1 MNTRDSND
9 MNDEDI
15 ARVFEAHDVD
25 VPVALDDKILKSARH
40 SDAIPTNTE
49 VTPRNPRKNWLVPG
63 FAIAATVMLSVA
75 IAPLLFQSPD
85 AERIAKPGDSDIT
98 AMAPPAVNSVA
109 SPAIDT
115 VASPADEVATL
126 TETLRSRTAAISEE
140 AQATELADINTTATS
155 EIVVAETSNEASK
168 LRSKEAFA
176 ETRAAA
182 TARISVASAT
192 QNKSVQTPE
201 AIDQQSISGGSASA
215 DAAQLLGVDENQE
228 LSISD
233 LTAANRFPSYDPDKP
248 DTWLDTIKRLAIDNK
263 PELARE
269 EFDKF
274 RARYPD
280 YQVDFRLDEFLQTLK
295 TPEQATD

>member
-15 ARVFEAHDVD
+15 ARVFDAHDVD
-25 VPVALDDKILKSARH
+25 VPAALDDKILKAARH
-40 SDAIPTNTE
+40 SDAIPTDTE

-98 AMAPPAVNSVA
+98 AMAPPAVNAVA

-126 TETLRSRTAAISEE
+126 TETLRSRTAAIREE
-140 AQATELADINTTATS
+140 AIERADTNSPVTS
-155 EIVVAETSNEASK
+155 DISVAEASNETSAV
-168 LRSKEAFA
+168 RSKEAIA
-176 ETRAAA
+176 KKGAAA
-182 TARISVASAT
+182 NARISVASAA
-192 QNKSVQTPE
+192 QKKSAQAPE
-201 AIDQQSISGGSASA
+201 AVMQQSISGGSASA
-215 DAAQLLGVDENQE
+215 DAAQLLEVDENQE